1 MPGICV
7 SRVPCPG
14 TNARA
19 ETGLKTKQHIERERG
34 GGESENQPR
43 CVIVD
48 EASHDGSQLGAHKL
62 RSGVNDHG
70 ELELAVVEKIA
81 HAAARHAQEGGP
93 GQASEEPGHDHGLD
107 IFGHRAHDKPDDAE
121 RQGNEVDRSTA
132 VELR

>member
-1 MPGICV
+1 MPGDQRE
-7 SRVPCPG
+7 SRDGPE
-14 TNARA
+14 N
-19 ETGLKTKQHIERERG
+19 KTTHRERER